1 MNLKIDLAQLRNIDF
16 NDVSRW
22 PLSVK
27 ATAIALIC
35 AAVLGA
41 GLWLDTRSQM
51 DTLESIRQKEKTLK
65 SEFQDKQAKAANLD
79 AYKVQMEEM
88 RRSFGA
94 MLRQLPSKTEVAEL
108 LVDISQTGLQSG
120 LEFELFKPESERPAD
135 FYAELPIKIK
145 VAGSYHEF
153 GQFVSDV
160 AALPRIVT
168 LQDFS
173 IGPISGKQG
182 DKKSKNGKKN
192 DKKSEGTSATQDI
205 LIMEVTAK
213 TFRYLEEEELLDDEG
228 GTS

>member
-16 NDVSRW
+16 NDIGRW

-27 ATAIALIC
+27 VIAIALISV
-35 AAVLGA
+35 AVLGA
-41 GLWLDTRSQM
+41 GLWLDTRRQL
-51 DTLESIRQKEKTLK
+51 DTLESIREKEKTLK

-120 LEFELFKPESERPAD
+120 LEFELFKPEGERPAD
-135 FYAELPIKIK
+135 FYAELPITIK
-145 VAGSYHEF
+145 VAGTYHEF
-153 GQFVSDV
+153 GQFVSEV

-173 IGPISGKQG
+173 IGPLSASQGGKKPSQDGKKG
-182 DKKSKNGKKN
+182 DKN
-192 DKKSEGTSATQDI
+192 AAPAAQDL

-213 TFRYLEEEELLDDEG
+213 TFRYLDEEELLDEEG
-228 GTS
+228 GAS